1 MIISFMKCKII
12 EYIICK
18 QIILIIG
25 RIRSLDITEPI
36 ARFNSGFQILRQKV
50 DEWNSVSH
58 KLNHLRDLEVEIAEN
73 VQRWM
78 KLELQ
83 CWRECLANTSKK
95 YGFFLFSFIIIFLYY
110 FIFFHFFDES

>member
-1 MIISFMKCKII
+1 MKCKII
-12 EYIICK
+12 ENIICK

-95 YGFFLFSFIIIFLYY
+95 YGFFISY
-110 FIFFHFFDES
+110 FDESFE